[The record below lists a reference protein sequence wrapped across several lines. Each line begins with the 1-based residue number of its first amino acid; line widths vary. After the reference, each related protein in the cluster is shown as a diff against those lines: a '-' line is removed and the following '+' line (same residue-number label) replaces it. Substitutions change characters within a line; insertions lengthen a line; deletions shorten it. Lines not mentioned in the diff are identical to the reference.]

1 MRRSL
6 YSLKRAAPLVAPS
19 APQQDNC
26 QGATPMD
33 KPIIRAVEAF
43 PMEQQGQTLIC
54 LRDPSGLAPEPIMLG
69 MGAYFLVTLFDGT
82 NSTLDLQAA
91 FGRRFGEII
100 PSEKVRELVAAL
112 DRAGFLDSPALAER
126 LRGMRE
132 EFGRSPSR
140 APAFAGLC
148 YETEPSRLRAEIE
161 SFFERPD
168 APGRGALA
176 AGAPPSSMEQSASLA
191 GLIAPHIDPRRG
203 AAAYAWAYNELRRR
217 ARPELIVILGTSHY
231 GAGPE
236 LFSATRKDYVTPLGA
251 VPTDS
256 AFVERLAA
264 RYAGSRGGDLFA
276 DEMLHRNE
284 HSIEFQTLFLAWALG
299 VQGYQVVPILVSSFH
314 RMVGAGERPADDAR
328 VARFLDALR
337 EELAAERRRVL
348 ILAGV
353 DFAHVGR
360 KFGDPFGLDDGV
372 AARVR
377 GEDLAL
383 IETVKGGD
391 PGAFFADIAR
401 DGDRRK
407 ICGLA
412 PMYTQLELLRGR
424 RARLLHYDIALE
436 PQTDSLVSFASLA
449 ID

>member
-1 MRRSL
+1 
-6 YSLKRAAPLVAPS
+6 
-19 APQQDNC
+19 
-26 QGATPMD
+26 MD
-33 KPIIRAVEAF
+33 KPTIRPVEAF
-43 PMEQQGQTLIC
+43 PMEQQDQTLIC

-91 FGRRFGEII
+91 FSHRFGEVI
-100 PSEKVRELVAAL
+100 PSEKIRELVAAL
-112 DRAGFLDSPALAER
+112 DRAYFLDSPAFAER
-126 LRGMRE
+126 VRSVRE
-132 EFGRSPSR
+132 EFRQSPSR
-140 APAFAGLC
+140 VAALAGLC

-161 SFFERPD
+161 SFFERPN
-168 APGRGALA
+168 APGRDALA
-176 AGAPPSSMEQSASLA
+176 GPAPASSTAAAAGGLA

-217 ARPELIVILGTSHY
+217 ERPELIVILGTSHY

-236 LFSATRKDYVTPLGA
+236 LFSATRKNYLTPLGA
-251 VPTDS
+251 VPTDR

-284 HSIEFQTLFLAWALG
+284 HSIEFQALFLAWALG
-299 VQGYQVVPILVSSFH
+299 VEGYQVAPILVSSFH
-314 RMVGAGERPADDAR
+314 QMVRDGERPAANER

-360 KFGDPFGLDDGV
+360 KFGDSFGVDDGV
-372 AARVR
+372 TERVR
-377 GEDLAL
+377 REDLAL
-383 IETVKGGD
+383 IETIKSGD
-391 PGAFFADIAR
+391 PGGFFADIAR
-401 DGDRRK
+401 EGDQRK

-412 PMYTQLELLRGR
+412 PMYTQLELLSGR
-424 RARLLHYDIALE
+424 R
-436 PQTDSLVSFASLA
+436 
-449 ID
+449 

>member
-1 MRRSL
+1 
-6 YSLKRAAPLVAPS
+6 
-19 APQQDNC
+19 
-26 QGATPMD
+26 MD
-33 KPIIRAVEAF
+33 KPIIRPVEAF
-43 PMEQQGQTLIC
+43 PMEQQEQTLIC

-91 FGRRFGEII
+91 FSQRFGEVI
-100 PSEKVRELVAAL
+100 PSEQIRELVAAL
-112 DRAGFLDSPALAER
+112 DSAYFLDSPAFAER
-126 LRGMRE
+126 VRGVRE
-132 EFGRSPSR
+132 EFRQSSSR
-140 APAFAGLC
+140 AAALAGLC

-161 SFFERPD
+161 SFFERPN
-168 APGRGALA
+168 APGRDALA
-176 AGAPPSSMEQSASLA
+176 APASPTAAAAGGLA

-203 AAAYAWAYNELRRR
+203 GAAYAWAYNELRRR
-217 ARPELIVILGTSHY
+217 ERPELIVILGTSHY

-236 LFSATRKDYVTPLGA
+236 LFSATRKNYLTPFGA
-251 VPTDS
+251 VPTDR

-264 RYAGSRGGDLFA
+264 RYRSSRGGDLCA
-276 DEMLHRNE
+276 DELLHRNE
-284 HSIEFQTLFLAWALG
+284 HSIEFQALFLAWALG
-299 VQGYQVVPILVSSFH
+299 VEGYQVVPILVSSFH
-314 RMVGAGERPADDAR
+314 QMVRDGERPAGNAR

-337 EELAAERRRVL
+337 EELAAEHRRVL

-360 KFGDPFGLDDGV
+360 KFGDSFGIGDGV
-372 AARVR
+372 TERVR
-377 GEDLAL
+377 REDLAL
-383 IETVKGGD
+383 IETIKAGD
-391 PGAFFADIAR
+391 PDGFFADIAR
-401 DGDRRK
+401 EGDQRK

-412 PMYTQLELLRGR
+412 PMYTQLELLSRR

>member
-1 MRRSL
+1 
-6 YSLKRAAPLVAPS
+6 
-19 APQQDNC
+19 
-26 QGATPMD
+26 MD
-33 KPIIRAVEAF
+33 KPTIRPVEAF
-43 PMEQQGQTLIC
+43 PMEQQDQTLIC

-91 FGRRFGEII
+91 FSHRFGEVI
-100 PSEKVRELVAAL
+100 PSEKIRELVAAL
-112 DRAGFLDSPALAER
+112 DRAYFLDSPAFAER
-126 LRGMRE
+126 VRSVRE
-132 EFGRSPSR
+132 EFRQSPSR
-140 APAFAGLC
+140 AAALAGLC

-161 SFFERPD
+161 SFFERPN
-168 APGRGALA
+168 APGRDALA
-176 AGAPPSSMEQSASLA
+176 APASSTAAAAGSLA

-217 ARPELIVILGTSHY
+217 ERPELIVILGTSHY

-236 LFSATRKDYVTPLGA
+236 LFSATRKNYLTPLGA
-251 VPTDS
+251 VPTDR

-284 HSIEFQTLFLAWALG
+284 HSIEFQALFLAWALG
-299 VQGYQVVPILVSSFH
+299 VEGYQVAPILVSSFH
-314 RMVGAGERPADDAR
+314 QMVRDGERPAANER

-360 KFGDPFGLDDGV
+360 KFGDSFGVDDGV
-372 AARVR
+372 TERVR
-377 GEDLAL
+377 REDLAL
-383 IETVKGGD
+383 IETIKSGD
-391 PGAFFADIAR
+391 PGGFFADIAR
-401 DGDRRK
+401 EGDQRK

-412 PMYTQLELLRGR
+412 PMYTQLELLSGR

>member
-1 MRRSL
+1 
-6 YSLKRAAPLVAPS
+6 
-19 APQQDNC
+19 
-26 QGATPMD
+26 MD
-33 KPIIRAVEAF
+33 KPIIRPVEAF
-43 PMEQQGQTLIC
+43 PMEQQDQTLIC

-69 MGAYFLVTLFDGT
+69 MGAYFLVTLFDGS

-91 FGRRFGEII
+91 FSRRFGEVI
-100 PSEKVRELVAAL
+100 PSEKIRELVTAL
-112 DRAGFLDSPALAER
+112 DRAYFLDSPAFAER
-126 LRGMRE
+126 VRGVRE
-132 EFGRSPSR
+132 EFRQSPSR
-140 APAFAGLC
+140 AAALAGLC

-161 SFFERPD
+161 SFFERPN
-168 APGRGALA
+168 APGRDALTA
-176 AGAPPSSMEQSASLA
+176 APASSAAATRGLA

-217 ARPELIVILGTSHY
+217 ERPELIVILGTSHY

-236 LFSATRKDYVTPLGA
+236 LFSATRKDYLTPFGA
-251 VPTDS
+251 VPTDRD
-256 AFVERLAA
+256 FVERLAA

-284 HSIEFQTLFLAWALG
+284 HSIEFQALFLAWALG
-299 VQGYQVVPILVSSFH
+299 VDGYQVAPILVSSFH
-314 RMVGAGERPADDAR
+314 QMVREGDSPAGSAR

-337 EELAAERRRVL
+337 EALAAERRRVL

-360 KFGDPFGLDDGV
+360 KFGDSFGLDDGLTE
-372 AARVR
+372 RVR
-377 GEDLAL
+377 REDLAL
-383 IETVKGGD
+383 IETIKAGD
-391 PGAFFADIAR
+391 PGGFFAAIAR
-401 DGDRRK
+401 EGDQRK

-412 PMYTQLELLRGR
+412 PMYTQLELLSGR
-424 RARLLHYDIALE
+424 PARLLHYDIALE

>member
-1 MRRSL
+1 
-6 YSLKRAAPLVAPS
+6 
-19 APQQDNC
+19 
-26 QGATPMD
+26 MD

-43 PMEQQGQTLIC
+43 PMEQQDQTLIC

-91 FGRRFGEII
+91 FSHRFGEVI
-100 PSEKVRELVAAL
+100 PSEKIRELVTAL
-112 DRAGFLDSPALAER
+112 DRAYFLDSPAFAER
-126 LRGMRE
+126 ARTVRE
-132 EFGRSPSR
+132 EFRQRPSR
-140 APAFAGLC
+140 AAALAGLC

-161 SFFERPD
+161 SFFERPN
-168 APGRGALA
+168 APGRDALA
-176 AGAPPSSMEQSASLA
+176 APSSETAGLA
-191 GLIAPHIDPRRG
+191 GLIAPHIDPQRG
-203 AAAYAWAYNELRRR
+203 AAAYAWAYNELRRH

-236 LFSATRKDYVTPLGA
+236 LFSATRKDYLTPLGA
-251 VPTDS
+251 VPTDRG
-256 AFVERLAA
+256 FVERLAA
-264 RYAGSRGGDLFA
+264 RYAGARGGDLFA

-299 VQGYQVVPILVSSFH
+299 VQGYQVVPILVTSFQQ
-314 RMVGAGERPADDAR
+314 MVREGERPAGVAR
-328 VARFLDALR
+328 VALFLDALR
-337 EELAAERRRVL
+337 AELAAERRRVL
-348 ILAGV
+348 ILTGV

-360 KFGDPFGLDDGV
+360 KFGDSFGLDDGLTE
-372 AARVR
+372 RVR
-377 GEDLAL
+377 REDLAL
-383 IETVKGGD
+383 IETIKAGDAGG
-391 PGAFFADIAR
+391 FFSSSAR
-401 DGDRRK
+401 EGDQRT

-412 PMYTQLELLRGR
+412 PMYMQLELLGGR

>member
-1 MRRSL
+1 
-6 YSLKRAAPLVAPS
+6 
-19 APQQDNC
+19 
-26 QGATPMD
+26 MD
-33 KPIIRAVEAF
+33 KPIIRPVEAF
-43 PMEQQGQTLIC
+43 PMEQQDQTLIC

-91 FGRRFGEII
+91 FSHRFGEVI
-100 PSEKVRELVAAL
+100 PSEKIRELVTAL
-112 DRAGFLDSPALAER
+112 DRAYFLDSPAFAER
-126 LRGMRE
+126 LRVVRE
-132 EFGRSPSR
+132 EFRQSPAR
-140 APAFAGLC
+140 AAALAGLC

-161 SFFERPD
+161 SFFDRPN
-168 APGRGALA
+168 APGRDALA
-176 AGAPPSSMEQSASLA
+176 VSASSTAGGIA

-203 AAAYAWAYNELRRR
+203 AAAYAWAYSELRRHE
-217 ARPELIVILGTSHY
+217 RPELIVILGTSHY

-236 LFSATRKDYVTPLGA
+236 LFSATRKDYLTPLGA

-256 AFVERLAA
+256 GFVERLAA
-264 RYAGSRGGDLFA
+264 RYAGSGDSDLFA

-284 HSIEFQTLFLAWALG
+284 HSIEFQALFLAWALG
-299 VQGYQVVPILVSSFH
+299 VDGYQVAPILISSFH
-314 RMVGAGERPADDAR
+314 QMVREREEPASNTR

-360 KFGDPFGLDDGV
+360 KFGDSFGVDDGV
-372 AARVR
+372 TERVR
-377 GEDLAL
+377 REDLAL
-383 IETVKGGD
+383 IETIKAGD
-391 PGAFFADIAR
+391 PSSFFADIAR
-401 DGDRRK
+401 EDDQRK

-412 PMYTQLELLRGR
+412 PIYTQLELLSGR

>member
-1 MRRSL
+1 
-6 YSLKRAAPLVAPS
+6 
-19 APQQDNC
+19 
-26 QGATPMD
+26 MD
-33 KPIIRAVEAF
+33 KPIIRPVEAF
-43 PMEQQGQTLIC
+43 PMEQQDQTLIC
-54 LRDPSGLAPEPIMLG
+54 LRDPSGLAPEPIILG

-91 FGRRFGEII
+91 FSHRFGEVI
-100 PSEKVRELVAAL
+100 PSEKIRELVAAL
-112 DRAGFLDSPALAER
+112 DSAYFLDSPAFAER
-126 LRGMRE
+126 VRGVRE
-132 EFGRSPSR
+132 EFRQSPSR
-140 APAFAGLC
+140 AAALAGLC

-161 SFFERPD
+161 SFFERPN
-168 APGRGALA
+168 APGRDALA
-176 AGAPPSSMEQSASLA
+176 APAPSTATGGLA

-217 ARPELIVILGTSHY
+217 ERPELIVILGTSHY

-236 LFSATRKDYVTPLGA
+236 LFSATRKNYLTPLGA
-251 VPTDS
+251 VPTDR

-264 RYAGSRGGDLFA
+264 RYTGSRGGDLFA

-299 VQGYQVVPILVSSFH
+299 VEGYQVAPILVSSFH
-314 RMVGAGERPADDAR
+314 QMVRNGVCPAGNAR

-337 EELAAERRRVL
+337 EELATERRRVL

-360 KFGDPFGLDDGV
+360 KFGDSFGVDDGV
-372 AARVR
+372 TERVR
-377 GEDLAL
+377 REDLAL
-383 IETVKGGD
+383 IETIKAGD
-391 PGAFFADIAR
+391 PGGFFADIAR
-401 DGDRRK
+401 EGDQRK

-412 PMYTQLELLRGR
+412 PMYTQLELLSGR